1 MHRARLTTNRYF
13 KGCAGLYMVVV
24 HPAYW
29 RRGHGATMVRWGLEL
44 AELDSVNN
52 GVFGSIMG
60 KNLYLS
66 LNYKEV
72 GVIKLQDEKNPL
84 EMVELAVLRY
94 ESKAN
99 RLDL

>member
-1 MHRARLTTNRYF
+1 
-13 KGCAGLYMVVV
+13 MVVV

-44 AELDSVNN
+44 AELDGVNN

-60 KNLYLS
+60 KKLYLS